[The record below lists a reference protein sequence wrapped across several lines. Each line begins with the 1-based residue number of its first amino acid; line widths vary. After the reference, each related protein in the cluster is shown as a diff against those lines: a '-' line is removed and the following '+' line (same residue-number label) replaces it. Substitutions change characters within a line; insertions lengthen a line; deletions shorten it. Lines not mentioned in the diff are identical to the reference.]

1 MALSND
7 LTSLFAKE
15 ITKPEKSS
23 KNVETTLNAT
33 VVNDSGNL
41 YVKIDGSDQLTP
53 ITTTTTIKNGERVTV
68 MIKNHSAIVTGNISS
83 PAPSQG
89 DLDSLGDKIAEFD
102 TIIADV
108 VHTDDLTA
116 IYADIENL
124 TADNVTIRDQ
134 LTAANANID
143 KLEANDV
150 TINGKLTA
158 AEGEIDDLYANML
171 TVEVADLKYATIGDL
186 EVTNADIHNLQADY
200 GDFKVLATGKF
211 DAIDANIEDLT
222 ANQIT
227 VDDLNAKYANIDFA
241 NIGEAA
247 FKKIFADSGVIGDL
261 VMQEGHVTGTL
272 VGVTIKGD
280 LIEGGTVVADKLVI
294 KGTDGLYYK
303 LNTDGE
309 TTSAEQT
316 EYNSL
321 NGSVITA
328 KSITAEKINVS
339 DLVAFNATI
348 GGYHITN
355 TSLYSGVKESVSNT
369 TRGVYM
375 DRDGQFALGDASNY
389 LRYFQDTDGTYK
401 LAISA
406 NAISIGAAQK
416 DLEEIIDEVNDKV
429 DNIDISNLDVEIG
442 GRNLVLD
449 SDVENKIEALNGF
462 TEYAVSDFGQSLM
475 KVGERFI
482 IGFDA
487 MSTVADVGI
496 DSGLYAESRAHDP
509 ADRIFLTTDWVRY
522 TVKVKLTSD
531 NVTKVMFTASEFSG
545 TGDFAVS
552 IKNVKVERGTVA
564 TDWTPAPEDMA
575 TSDSVEDVQQA
586 ANDANAAATDAN
598 NRVTE
603 AESRLEILSNSISSL
618 VTDEN
623 GTSLM
628 EQTSDGWT
636 FNIGSIQTAISDA
649 AEQISSVGSDL
660 DQAEQV
666 INETKSLVEALDQK
680 TAYIQ
685 MSQDEEGNPLLI
697 LGRTDNDF
705 RVQISNTSVDFMQGS
720 SRVAYVS
727 NRSLYIETAVIKN
740 ELRIGEAPGF
750 IWKTRDNGNMGLRW
764 EA

>member
-200 GDFKVLATGKF
+200 GEFKVLTTGKF

-660 DQAEQV
+660 DKAEQ
-666 INETKSLVEALDQK
+666 IIDETKSLVEALDQK

-685 MSQDEEGNPLLI
+685 MSQDDEGNPLLI

>member
-328 KSITAEKINVS
+328 QSITAEKINVS

-355 TSLYSGVKESVSNT
+355 TSLYSGVKESVGNT

-375 DRDGQFALGDASNY
+375 DNDGQFALGDASNY
-389 LRYFQDTDGTYK
+389 LRYFKDADGTYK

-429 DNIDISNLDVEIG
+429 DNIDLSNLDVEIG

-449 SDVENKIEALNGF
+449 SGVENKIEALNGF
-462 TEYAVSDFGQSLM
+462 IEYAISDFGQSLM

-487 MSTVADVGI
+487 MSTVSDVGI
-496 DSGLYAESRAHDP
+496 DTGLYAESRAHDP
-509 ADRIFLTTDWVRY
+509 ADRVFLTTDWVRY
-522 TVKVKLTSD
+522 TVKVQLTSD

-545 TGDFAVS
+545 TGNFLVS
-552 IKNVKVERGTVA
+552 IKNIKVERGTVA

-586 ANDANAAATDAN
+586 ANDANASATDAN

>member
-200 GDFKVLATGKF
+200 GDFKVLTTGKF

-227 VDDLNAKYANIDFA
+227 VDDLDAKYANIDFA

-328 KSITAEKINVS
+328 QSITAEKINVS

-355 TSLYSGVKESVSNT
+355 TSLYSGVKESVGNT
-369 TRGVYM
+369 ARGVYM
-375 DRDGQFALGDASNY
+375 DNDGQFALGDASNY
-389 LRYFQDTDGTYK
+389 LRYFKDADGTYK

-429 DNIDISNLDVEIG
+429 DNIDLSNLDVEIG

-449 SDVENKIEALNGF
+449 SGVENKIEALNGF
-462 TEYAVSDFGQSLM
+462 IEYAISDFGQSLM

-487 MSTVADVGI
+487 MSTVSNVGI
-496 DSGLYAESRAHDP
+496 DTGLYAESRAHDP
-509 ADRIFLTTDWVRY
+509 ADRVFLTTDWVRY
-522 TVKVKLTSD
+522 TVKVQLTSD

-545 TGDFAVS
+545 TGDFLVS
-552 IKNVKVERGTVA
+552 IKNIKVERGTVA

-586 ANDANAAATDAN
+586 ANDANASATDAN

-666 INETKSLVEALDQK
+666 INETKSLVEALEQK

>member
-603 AESRLEILSNSISSL
+603 AESRLEILSDSISSL

>member
-186 EVTNADIHNLQADY
+186 EVTNADIHNLKADY
-200 GDFKVLATGKF
+200 GDFKVLTTGKF

-227 VDDLNAKYANIDFA
+227 VDDLDAKYANIDFA

-328 KSITAEKINVS
+328 QSITAEKINVS

-355 TSLYSGVKESVSNT
+355 TSLYSGVKESVGNT

-375 DRDGQFALGDASNY
+375 DNDGQFALGDASNY
-389 LRYFQDTDGTYK
+389 LRYFKDTDGTYK

-429 DNIDISNLDVEIG
+429 DNIDLSNLDVEIG

-449 SDVENKIEALNGF
+449 SGVENKIEALNGS
-462 TEYAVSDFGQSLM
+462 TEYAISDFGQSLM

-487 MSTVADVGI
+487 MSTVSDVGI
-496 DSGLYAESRAHDP
+496 DTGLYAESRAHDP
-509 ADRIFLTTDWVRY
+509 ADRVFLTTDWVRY
-522 TVKVKLTSD
+522 TVKVQLTSD

-545 TGDFAVS
+545 TGDFLVS
-552 IKNVKVERGTVA
+552 IKNIKVERGTVA

-586 ANDANAAATDAN
+586 ANDANASATDAN

>member
-1 MALSND
+1 
-7 LTSLFAKE
+7 
-15 ITKPEKSS
+15 
-23 KNVETTLNAT
+23 
-33 VVNDSGNL
+33 
-41 YVKIDGSDQLTP
+41 
-53 ITTTTTIKNGERVTV
+53 
-68 MIKNHSAIVTGNISS
+68 
-83 PAPSQG
+83 
-89 DLDSLGDKIAEFD
+89 
-102 TIIADV
+102 
-108 VHTDDLTA
+108 
-116 IYADIENL
+116 
-124 TADNVTIRDQ
+124 
-134 LTAANANID
+134 
-143 KLEANDV
+143 
-150 TINGKLTA
+150 
-158 AEGEIDDLYANML
+158 
-171 TVEVADLKYATIGDL
+171 
-186 EVTNADIHNLQADY
+186 
-200 GDFKVLATGKF
+200 
-211 DAIDANIEDLT
+211 
-222 ANQIT
+222 
-227 VDDLNAKYANIDFA
+227 
-241 NIGEAA
+241 
-247 FKKIFADSGVIGDL
+247 
-261 VMQEGHVTGTL
+261 
-272 VGVTIKGD
+272 
-280 LIEGGTVVADKLVI
+280 
-294 KGTDGLYYK
+294 
-303 LNTDGE
+303 
-309 TTSAEQT
+309 
-316 EYNSL
+316 
-321 NGSVITA
+321 
-328 KSITAEKINVS
+328 
-339 DLVAFNATI
+339 
-348 GGYHITN
+348 
-355 TSLYSGVKESVSNT
+355 
-369 TRGVYM
+369 
-375 DRDGQFALGDASNY
+375 
-389 LRYFQDTDGTYK
+389 
-401 LAISA
+401 
-406 NAISIGAAQK
+406 
-416 DLEEIIDEVNDKV
+416 
-429 DNIDISNLDVEIG
+429 
-442 GRNLVLD
+442 
-449 SDVENKIEALNGF
+449 
-462 TEYAVSDFGQSLM
+462 M
-475 KVGERFI
+475 KVGERFV

-649 AEQISSVGSDL
+649 AEKISSVGSDL

>member
-200 GDFKVLATGKF
+200 GDFKVLTTGKF

-227 VDDLNAKYANIDFA
+227 VDDLDAKYANIDFA

-328 KSITAEKINVS
+328 QSITAEKINVS

-355 TSLYSGVKESVSNT
+355 TSLYSGVKESVGNT
-369 TRGVYM
+369 ARGVYM
-375 DRDGQFALGDASNY
+375 DNDGQFALGDASNY
-389 LRYFQDTDGTYK
+389 LRYFKDADGTYK

-429 DNIDISNLDVEIG
+429 DNIDLSNLDVEIG

-449 SDVENKIEALNGF
+449 SGVENKIEALNGF
-462 TEYAVSDFGQSLM
+462 IEYAISDFGQSLM

-487 MSTVADVGI
+487 MSTVSNVGI
-496 DSGLYAESRAHDP
+496 DTGLYAESRAHDP
-509 ADRIFLTTDWVRY
+509 ADRVFLTTDWVRY
-522 TVKVKLTSD
+522 TVKVQLTSD

-545 TGDFAVS
+545 TGDFLVS
-552 IKNVKVERGTVA
+552 IKNIKVERGTVA

-586 ANDANAAATDAN
+586 ANDANASATDAN

>member
-603 AESRLEILSNSISSL
+603 AESRLEILSDSISSL

-750 IWKTRDNGNMGLRW
+750 IWKTRGNGNMGLRW

>member
-200 GDFKVLATGKF
+200 GDFKVLTTGKF

-227 VDDLNAKYANIDFA
+227 VDDLDAKYANIDFA

-328 KSITAEKINVS
+328 QSITAEKINVS

-355 TSLYSGVKESVSNT
+355 TSLYSGVKESVGNT

-375 DRDGQFALGDASNY
+375 DNDGQFALGDASNY
-389 LRYFQDTDGTYK
+389 LRYFKDTDGTYK

-429 DNIDISNLDVEIG
+429 DNIDLSNLDVEIG

-449 SDVENKIEALNGF
+449 SGVENNIEALNGF
-462 TEYAVSDFGQSLM
+462 IEYAISDFGQSLM

-487 MSTVADVGI
+487 MSTVSDVGI
-496 DSGLYAESRAHDP
+496 DTGLYAESRAHDP
-509 ADRIFLTTDWVRY
+509 ADRVFLTTDWVRY
-522 TVKVKLTSD
+522 TVKVQLTSD

-545 TGDFAVS
+545 TGDFLVS
-552 IKNVKVERGTVA
+552 IKNIKVERGTVA

-586 ANDANAAATDAN
+586 ANDANASATDAN

>member
-1 MALSND
+1 MPLSND

-15 ITKPEKSS
+15 ITKPEKSA
-23 KNVETTLNAT
+23 KKAETTLNAT
-33 VVNDSGNL
+33 VVNSSGNL

-53 ITTTTTIKNGERVTV
+53 IITTTTIKDGERVTV

-89 DLDSLGDKIAEFD
+89 DLDDLGDKIAEFD
-102 TIIADV
+102 TVIADV

-200 GDFKVLATGKF
+200 GDFKVLTTGKF

-227 VDDLNAKYANIDFA
+227 VDDLDAKYANIDFA

-328 KSITAEKINVS
+328 QSITAEKINVS

-389 LRYFQDTDGTYK
+389 LRYFKDTDGTYK

-462 TEYAVSDFGQSLM
+462 IEYAVSDFGQTLM
-475 KVGERFI
+475 KVGERFV

-649 AEQISSVGSDL
+649 AEKISSVGSDL